1 MSPTMKTP
9 SKNGYVPTGK
19 PRGRRPGQKNKIKDN
34 LASNDD
40 PMTENNE
47 EGKDDGSPLTVPEN
61 QNTKSGYVPT
71 GKPRG
76 RRPGQ
81 KNKTKDNLASNDDS
95 INENN
100 DEGKDYGSPLTVPEN
115 RKKTKSG
122 YVPTGKPR
130 GRRPGQKNKT
140 KDILDTNDDP
150 MNENIEEDKDDGSPL
165 TVPENQRKS
174 KNGYVPTGKP
184 RGRKPGKKN
193 KSKSVPVNMNDD
205 VHTNEKREER
215 RKEREERRKED
226 ELALPSLPEVQKKRK
241 YDYNPTGMP
250 RGRRPGQKNKK
261 TISAERRKEART
273 MRRVG
278 TS

>member
-1 MSPTMKTP
+1 MKTP

-40 PMTENNE
+40 PMTENSE

-61 QNTKSGYVPT
+61 QKNTKSGYIPT

-81 KNKTKDNLASNDDS
+81 KNKTKDILDTNDDS

-100 DEGKDYGSPLTVPEN
+100 DEGKDDGSPLSVPEN

-140 KDILDTNDDP
+140 KDILDPNDDP
-150 MNENIEEDKDDGSPL
+150 MNENNEEGKDDGSPL

-184 RGRKPGKKN
+184 RGRKPGQKN
-193 KSKSVPVNMNDD
+193 KNKISVPYNMNDD
-205 VHTNEKREER
+205 AHTNEKREER

-241 YDYNPTGMP
+241 YDYIPTGMP

-261 TISAERRKEART
+261 TISAERRREAKT

>member
-1 MSPTMKTP
+1 M
-9 SKNGYVPTGK
+9 G
-19 PRGRRPGQKNKIKDN
+19 
-34 LASNDD
+34 
-40 PMTENNE
+40 
-47 EGKDDGSPLTVPEN
+47 
-61 QNTKSGYVPT
+61 
-71 GKPRG
+71 
-76 RRPGQ
+76 
-81 KNKTKDNLASNDDS
+81 
-95 INENN
+95 
-100 DEGKDYGSPLTVPEN
+100 
-115 RKKTKSG
+115 
-122 YVPTGKPR
+122 
-130 GRRPGQKNKT
+130 
-140 KDILDTNDDP
+140 
-150 MNENIEEDKDDGSPL
+150 
-165 TVPENQRKS
+165 KS

-205 VHTNEKREER
+205 VHTNER